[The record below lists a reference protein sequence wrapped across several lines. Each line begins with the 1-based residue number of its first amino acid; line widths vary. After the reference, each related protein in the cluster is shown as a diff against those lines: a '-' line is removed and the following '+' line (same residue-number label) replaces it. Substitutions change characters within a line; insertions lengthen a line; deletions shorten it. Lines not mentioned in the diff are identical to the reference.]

1 MNSVSIGSVVLL
13 QPLWLIGTVLFA
25 TLAMLWTRN
34 KSSNDWQA
42 VMSPEV
48 FEFLS
53 GKDKQQDCANWL
65 LWCATLVC
73 LCLTQ
78 PVIRTDDD
86 DTWRHSIG
94 WVAVI
99 DVSRS
104 MTLNDTV
111 PSRLS
116 AARQS
121 LAVLSAA
128 SGARPITMII
138 YAGDAFLVAPPA
150 FDKSVFNEHAAL
162 LEHGVVETEG
172 SNLARALSLATS
184 VVADSGFV
192 ASRVFV
198 LTDTGGITASS
209 VTAAAYL
216 AENRHSVDVL
226 VYGNTSTADDD
237 SSQTLVLKPLAEDLA
252 TAGGGQAVYANA
264 FGVLDYDQ
272 LSLSEQA
279 TASTH
284 TDLKA
289 LVWKDQSHWLLLLG
303 IPLLLMQFRR
313 ERQS

>member
-1 MNSVSIGSVVLL
+1 MNSVSIGSIVLL
-13 QPLWLIGTVLFA
+13 QPLWLIGTVL
-25 TLAMLWTRN
+25 LAVLALLLTRN
-34 KSSNDWQA
+34 TSTNDWQA

-48 FEFLS
+48 FEFLR
-53 GKDKQQDCANWL
+53 GKDEQRGGANWL
-65 LWCATLVC
+65 LWCASLVC

-78 PVIRTDDD
+78 PVVRTDDD

-121 LAVLSAA
+121 LAILSAS
-128 SGARPITMII
+128 SGARPIAMVI
-138 YAGDAFLVAPPA
+138 YSGDAFLVAPPA

-198 LTDTGGITASS
+198 LTDTGGINASS
-209 VTAAAYL
+209 VSAAAYL
-216 AENRHSVDVL
+216 ADNRHTVDVL
-226 VYGNTSTADDD
+226 VYGSPSAVED
-237 SSQTLVLKPLAEDLA
+237 SSQTQVLPALAEDLA
-252 TAGGGQAVYANA
+252 NAGGGQAVYANA
-264 FGVLDYDQ
+264 FGVIEYDA
-272 LSLSEQA
+272 LSLEDQA

-284 TDLKA
+284 ADLKA
-289 LVWKDQSHWLLLLG
+289 LVWKDQSHWLLLVG
-303 IPLLLMQFRR
+303 IPLLLLQFRR